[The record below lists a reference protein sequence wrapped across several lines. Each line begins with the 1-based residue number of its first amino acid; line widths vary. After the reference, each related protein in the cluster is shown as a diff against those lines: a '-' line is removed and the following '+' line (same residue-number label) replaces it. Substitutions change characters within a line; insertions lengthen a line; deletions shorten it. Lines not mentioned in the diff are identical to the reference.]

1 MLSIT
6 VVIFRKKWSSDTELL
21 SMAMQ
26 HNPSCSIQEG
36 LKESKDLYSTLLKFI
51 PDVLGMLVQR
61 QVEMFE

>member
-1 MLSIT
+1 
-6 VVIFRKKWSSDTELL
+6 
-21 SMAMQ
+21 MAMQ